1 MSGRHQTFRVKASA
15 PGWFAQLHNAGAR
28 SVGFVYI
35 LSLTARLW
43 AFPALASI
51 ALSGAVGEDGRDAR

>member
-15 PGWFAQLHNAGAR
+15 PCWFAQFNKAGAQ
-28 SVGFVYI
+28 SAGFVYI

-43 AFPALASI
+43 AFPVLASMT
-51 ALSGAVGEDGRDAR
+51 LGQMVR